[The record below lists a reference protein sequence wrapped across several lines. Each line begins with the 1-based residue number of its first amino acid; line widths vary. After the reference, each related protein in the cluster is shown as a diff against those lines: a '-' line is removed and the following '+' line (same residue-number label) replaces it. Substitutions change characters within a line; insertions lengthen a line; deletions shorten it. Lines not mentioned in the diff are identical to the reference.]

1 MTAAALGIVYGT
13 LTPKA
18 GHGGTASGAVSPP
31 ASPAT
36 HTAHPPAST
45 QPSPSGADSSPAP
58 TGSDGYTLVYG
69 HRTLSLKGYNY
80 SFDLRTGTV
89 SGSET
94 AWSAG
99 TDAGGDGNGA
109 FEQAPQGSTFCL
121 RDTTNGDIAVI
132 TVTDVD
138 HGNYATTDDI
148 TYYRHR
154 S

>member
-1 MTAAALGIVYGT
+1 MRRGPPTARPRPRPRTGIP
-13 LTPKA
+13 LI
-18 GHGGTASGAVSPP
+18 
-31 ASPAT
+31 
-36 HTAHPPAST
+36 
-45 QPSPSGADSSPAP
+45 
-58 TGSDGYTLVYG
+58 L
-69 HRTLSLKGYNY
+69 R
-80 SFDLRTGTV
+80 FDLRTGTV

-109 FEQAPQGSTFCL
+109 FELQPLTDAYVVPAKAAPSAGRCGAKATHHPAGGWLHFRHAPPGSSFCL

-132 TVTDVD
+132 TVIDVD

>member
-1 MTAAALGIVYGT
+1 MRRGPPTARPRPRPRTGIP
-13 LTPKA
+13 LI
-18 GHGGTASGAVSPP
+18 
-31 ASPAT
+31 
-36 HTAHPPAST
+36 
-45 QPSPSGADSSPAP
+45 
-58 TGSDGYTLVYG
+58 L
-69 HRTLSLKGYNY
+69 R
-80 SFDLRTGTV
+80 FDLRTGTV

-109 FEQAPQGSTFCL
+109 FEQAPPGSTFCL